1 MLSAGKP
8 DAVHLQAWRGYV
20 AKGRALKPPAGYEY
34 AGDDWQSV
42 LDTLEKI
49 PNVPP
54 QQPRRDLWVTAWH
67 AYDVTLTG
75 NFLKQRGL
83 ECGTPAS

>member
-8 DAVHLQAWRGYV
+8 DALHLQAWQGYV

-54 QQPRRDLWVTAWH
+54 QQPRRDLWVAAWH
-67 AYDVTLTG
+67 TYDVTLTG
-75 NFLKQRGL
+75 DFLKQRGL